1 MTPFRYTVA
10 VSLPDEETAERWL
23 RWLRDGHV
31 AEVLAGGATAAE
43 IVRCDAPAIEFEV
56 RYDFPSRDSFDR
68 YERELAPRLRFVERV
83 ESEADV
89 NDHVLPGLHPRHVLH
104 TNALEDAAEIDLA
117 HEHVMLAIGFDNSSG
132 NAETHRGSP
141 IASSEADA

>member
-31 AEVLAGGATAAE
+31 AEVLAGGAMAAE

-56 RYDFPSRDSFDR
+56 RYDFPSRDAFDR
-68 YERELAPRLRFVERV
+68 YEREHAPRLRAVALRLFP
-83 ESEADV
+83 SEHGIHYHRSTGIVLDV
-89 NDHVLPGLHPRHVLH
+89 FPS
-104 TNALEDAAEIDLA
+104 AAK
-117 HEHVMLAIGFDNSSG
+117 
-132 NAETHRGSP
+132 
-141 IASSEADA
+141 